1 MSLGRRMGLRLVA
14 LALAAVVC
22 ADVTLDAACDP
33 LRMPSSV
40 ASVFNTD
47 FESDDACAE
56 TCVPDCFCCSRSE
69 TAGPALALPPPTL
82 LARSATATAASITAG
97 IRPVSELPPLA
108 RS

>member
-1 MSLGRRMGLRLVA
+1 MGLRLVA

-40 ASVFNTD
+40 ASVFSAD
-47 FESDDACAE
+47 GESGDACAE
-56 TCVPDCFCCSRSE
+56 SCVPDCFCCSRSE

-82 LARSATATAASITAG
+82 LRQTAAATPASITAG
-97 IRPVSELPPLA
+97 IRPVSELPPLV